1 VTATL
6 FDQLTKYDNQPA
18 PAADVAPAFTC
29 VIKQTRAGRD
39 LMLCSVEPFPAEAIN
54 RAEREGLPLFGP
66 GELARLANLDQQ
78 SVDAIL
84 LSKQIFTGA
93 TVERCLREVTA

>member
-1 VTATL
+1 MTGSL
-6 FDQLTKYDNQPA
+6 FDQLNKYDDRPQAQQPA
-18 PAADVAPAFTC
+18 PIPFTC
-29 VIKQTRAGRD
+29 VVKKTRAGRD
-39 LMLCSVEPFPAEAIN
+39 LMLCSVEPFPIEAIQ

-66 GELARLANLDQQ
+66 SELAKLSNLDAD

-84 LSKQIFTGA
+84 LSKEIFTGA